1 VQLQKLYQKRNI
13 LAMTDKRVEGVVLRA
28 TPYREN
34 DRILTVLT
42 PDRGVISLYVRGLS
56 KNKPAVLNLTTPLC
70 RAEFIFKKGRSD
82 LYRFLDGSIID
93 LHLPLR
99 RSYRHLEV
107 ACKILQAILKTQMPG
122 KDSYALYLL
131 LISFLKKLPEAK
143 EAETFWATFQ
153 LKLLKHEGLLE
164 IAEKC
169 LSCASA
175 PAMQILDG
183 ESRCAGCGEEHGF
196 SFKDEEWK
204 TLRTLFDVRSFNPL
218 LDLKLSPSLI
228 RGIDACFR
236 SAVML

>member
-1 VQLQKLYQKRNI
+1 MQLQKLYQKRNI

-82 LYRFLDGSIID
+82 LYRFLDGTIID

-107 ACKILQAILKTQMPG
+107 AGKILQSILKTQMPG

-131 LISFLKKLPEAK
+131 LISFLKKLPEAI
-143 EAETFWATFQ
+143 EPETFWATFQ

-164 IAEKC
+164 IAENC

-175 PAMQILDG
+175 PAMQILGG
-183 ESRCAGCGEEHGF
+183 ESRCSQCGGELGF
-196 SFKDEEWK
+196 PFKDEEWK
-204 TLRTLFDVRSFNPL
+204 TLRNLFDARSFDPL
-218 LDLKLSPSLI
+218 LALKLSPSLT